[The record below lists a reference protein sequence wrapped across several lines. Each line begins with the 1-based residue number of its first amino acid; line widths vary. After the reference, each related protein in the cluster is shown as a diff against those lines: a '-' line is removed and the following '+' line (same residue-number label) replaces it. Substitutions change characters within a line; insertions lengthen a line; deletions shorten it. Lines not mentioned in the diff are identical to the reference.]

1 MRQIKYID
9 QWLAMIACSVMATAA
24 LAQEYPNK
32 PVRIVVPFSAGG
44 LTDVLARGLG
54 EELGRKWKQ
63 PVLVDNR
70 PGANTI
76 IGARLVADAAPDGYT
91 ILMANDPTLSANQYL
106 YSKLPYDP
114 VKDFTPVINLVKTEQ
129 VLVVNKNSPYQT
141 LEELIASAKKSPEKI
156 TYGSY
161 GVGSKAHLDTE
172 AFAKLANVKFNHIPY
187 KGVADVVLGLLSGQI
202 DFGLTGISPALEH
215 IKSGDLRALA
225 ISSPKRRTLF
235 PNLPTFAEKGMPE
248 FESVAWFGLVV
259 PNGTPKA
266 IIDKIAAD
274 ASQALRR
281 PEFEERYVTGVGLE
295 LANQGPIDFAS
306 FLVKDRMQYKTR
318 IRAANV
324 KLDY

>member
-1 MRQIKYID
+1 M
-9 QWLAMIACSVMATAA
+9 
-24 LAQEYPNK
+24 
-32 PVRIVVPFSAGG
+32 
-44 LTDVLARGLG
+44 
-54 EELGRKWKQ
+54 
-63 PVLVDNR
+63 
-70 PGANTI
+70 
-76 IGARLVADAAPDGYT
+76 
-91 ILMANDPTLSANQYL
+91 
-106 YSKLPYDP
+106 
-114 VKDFTPVINLVKTEQ
+114 KDFTPVINLVKTEQ

-141 LEELIASAKKSPEKI
+141 LEDLIASAKKSPEKI

-248 FESVAWFGLVV
+248 FESIAWFGLVV

-306 FLVKDRMQYKTR
+306 F
-318 IRAANV
+318 
-324 KLDY
+324 